1 MKPKTAPP
9 QKLPAQALAFIDS
22 VLALKPKVAVFDCD
36 GTLWAGD
43 AGADF
48 FYWEIEQHMVPADV
62 AQWAAARYADYK
74 EGLVDE
80 ETMCGEMVTMN
91 AGLPESQLKEAG
103 ETFFSSVVESR
114 IFPEMLEL
122 TRRLQQAG
130 CEMWAVSST
139 NEWVIE
145 AGARRFG
152 IPAEKVLAVRVETKN
167 NAVTDRLVRV
177 PTDEGKAG
185 VLEDTTSNPIDVCF
199 GNTIHD
205 AHMLAMAKR
214 PFAVDPTRQLEMLA
228 QRKNWSIYWPT
239 ASKNPNRS

>member
-1 MKPKTAPP
+1 MKPKTSSP

-22 VLALKPKVAVFDCD
+22 VLALKPKTAVFDCD

-48 FYWEIEQHMVPADV
+48 FYWEIERHMVPGDV
-62 AQWAAARYADYK
+62 AQWAVARYADYK

-103 ETFFSSVVESR
+103 EEFFSTVIEAR

-177 PTDEGKAG
+177 PTDEGKAS
-185 VLEDTTSNPIDVCF
+185 VLEDATSNRIDVCF

-228 QRKNWSIYWPT
+228 QRKGWSIYWPT